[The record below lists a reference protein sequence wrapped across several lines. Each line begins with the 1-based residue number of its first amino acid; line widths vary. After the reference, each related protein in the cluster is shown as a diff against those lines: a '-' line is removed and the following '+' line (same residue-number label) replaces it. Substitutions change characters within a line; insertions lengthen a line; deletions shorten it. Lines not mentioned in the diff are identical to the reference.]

1 MQANQLQDSLDK
13 HKAESEKQIKDLK
26 AKMASLQKQLDE
38 ATKYI
43 KEKHTQIKKLVTENE
58 TTTTK

>member
-1 MQANQLQDSLDK
+1 
-13 HKAESEKQIKDLK
+13 
-26 AKMASLQKQLDE
+26 MASLQKQLDE

-58 TTTTK
+58 TTSTKQSAKIEELEKAN